1 MGGAILFLVI
11 VDLATLLAKVFDKYL
26 PKGGEEYPSPKN
38 RIFKKLA
45 NQASFF
51 ISALSKLLPQKG
63 QPRVRK

>member
-11 VDLATLLAKVFDKYL
+11 VGLAALLAKVFNKYL
-26 PKGGEEYPSPKN
+26 PEGDEKYPSPKN

-51 ISALSKLLPQKG
+51 ISALSKSLPQKG